1 MRQLAMLLSASALVL
16 AGCSN
21 ADNGPVVPQP
31 VTGKI
36 VYDGKA
42 AVGVEVTLLPTDA
55 PMVPRIPRNPH
66 AVTGADGY
74 FSITTFTDGDGAG
87 EGGYQIVLSWPVPK
101 GEKLDAEADEA
112 TERDR
117 LLGWYDGTHST
128 LQVRVKAGTNEIPT
142 ITIPR
147 RTQPPP
153 VSQGVPGRN

>member
-1 MRQLAMLLSASALVL
+1 MRQFATLLSVGTLLL

-21 ADNGPVVPQP
+21 ADNSAVVPHP

-36 VYDGKA
+36 IYDGKA
-42 AVGVEVTLLPTDA
+42 AAGVEVTLLPTDA

-66 AVTGADGY
+66 AVTGADGG
-74 FSITTFTDGDGAG
+74 FSISTFADGDGAG
-87 EGGYQIVLSWPVPK
+87 EGGYQIVLTWPVPK
-101 GEKLDAEADEA
+101 DEKLDSEADEA

-117 LLGWYDGTHST
+117 LYGWYDGTHST
-128 LQVRVKAGTNEIPT
+128 LQVRVKAGSNEIPT